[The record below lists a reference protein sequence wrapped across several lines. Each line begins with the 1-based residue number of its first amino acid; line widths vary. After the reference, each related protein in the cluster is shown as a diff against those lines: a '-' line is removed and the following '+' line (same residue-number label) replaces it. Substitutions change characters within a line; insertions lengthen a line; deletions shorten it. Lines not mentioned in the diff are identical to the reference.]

1 MTSDSSQHASLLL
14 MILNG
19 QRGITMSRE
28 NAATTSEVSTGDEAH
43 LNLVPEVGLLTALS
57 LISGSSFTLIKLAI
71 ETIPS
76 LTVTSARVGIA
87 ALPLVLIA
95 RMLGFTLPRE
105 RRIWAALFVQGLL

>member
-1 MTSDSSQHASLLL
+1 
-14 MILNG
+14 
-19 QRGITMSRE
+19 MSRE
-28 NAATTSEVSTGDEAH
+28 NAATTSEVSTG
-43 LNLVPEVGLLTALS
+43 VW
-57 LISGSSFTLIKLAI
+57 GSSFTLIKLAI

-105 RRIWAALFVQGLL
+105 RPIWAALFVQGLL

>member
-28 NAATTSEVSTGDEAH
+28 NAATTSEVSTGDNAH

-57 LISGSSFTLIKLAI
+57 LIWGSSFTLTKLAI
-71 ETIPS
+71 ETIPP

-87 ALPLVLIA
+87 ALLVVLIA

-105 RRIWAALFVQGLL
+105 PPIWAALFVQGLL